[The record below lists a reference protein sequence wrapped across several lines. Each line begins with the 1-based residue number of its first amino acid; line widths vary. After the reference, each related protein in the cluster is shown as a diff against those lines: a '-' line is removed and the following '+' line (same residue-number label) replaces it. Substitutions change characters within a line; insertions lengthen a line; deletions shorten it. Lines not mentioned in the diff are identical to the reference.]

1 MAIKAI
7 HRLTH
12 DDIPDL
18 SQTLDK
24 APHDDA
30 TPILER
36 DNIGRLVKGNPR
48 GNPFGP
54 EHKSITAYLRHYLAK
69 HPGKVERLTHT
80 LVELGIK
87 GNMMA
92 LTTILERI
100 DGKVTDHV
108 QMDVRP
114 IALEFVPAE
123 TMLLTTT
130 TTIVDQ
136 PSQLQIQ
143 SSTQGTEDKDPG

>member
-1 MAIKAI
+1 MVVKSKHSDTGKHPRNVTSASLSN
-7 HRLTH
+7 LTPWH
-12 DDIPDL
+12 KGQSGND
-18 SQTLDK
+18 S
-24 APHDDA
+24 
-30 TPILER
+30 
-36 DNIGRLVKGNPR
+36 GRLPKGSV
-48 GNPFGP
+48 
-54 EHKSITAYLRHYLAK
+54 SITKEIKRQLELHPRQVVQLAGTIIK
-69 HPGKVERLTHT
+69 K
-80 LVELGIK
+80 GIA
-87 GNMMA
+87 GDMNA

-123 TMLLTTT
+123 SLLLTTT

-143 SSTQGTEDKDPG
+143 SSTQGTEQTGSE